1 MADAARALLESRARA
16 LARVPADK
24 PRAGER
30 LELVVFVLAGER
42 YGIES
47 RYVREVLRLTRYTAV
62 PGTPRFVVGIT
73 SLRGDI
79 LAIFDLRELLGITT
93 HGVTDLG
100 RIVVLGEQRREFGVL
115 ADAATEMV
123 LVASADLVQ
132 TGPAWSRAYLQGVTP
147 DGVVVLSGA
156 ALLSDPR
163 LEVGSVAEGVKTS

>member
-1 MADAARALLESRARA
+1 VADASRELLEARARV
-16 LARVPADK
+16 LARVPADT
-24 PRAGER
+24 PGPGEL
-30 LELVVFVLAGER
+30 LELVVFALAGEC

-79 LAIFDLRELLGITT
+79 LDLFDLRELLGLTT
-93 HGVTDLG
+93 QGVTDLG

-115 ADAATEMV
+115 ADAATGMQ
-123 LVASADLVQ
+123 LVAAADLVQ
-132 TGPAWSRAYLQGVTP
+132 TGSTWSRDYLQGVTP

-156 ALLSDPR
+156 ALLGDPR
-163 LEVGSVAEGVKTS
+163 LDIGGVAEGVKT